1 MLLLENRCDI
11 NITDNDGNTP
21 LHVAVLSD
29 NAPVARSL
37 VWSLCDL
44 KICNAEGKIAAE
56 MTDQCGS
63 YALGEYVTNEAP
75 LEQVRLAS
83 RAGSRGPLVASTIE
97 LRLRAPR
104 ATPF

>member
-21 LHVAVLSD
+21 LHLAVHWD
-29 NAPVARSL
+29 NVLVARLL

-56 MTDQCGS
+56 MTDEWGS

-97 LRLRAPR
+97 LRSRAPR